1 MNTPDTEFADHR
13 TGARIRRVTVGPL
26 ETNCWVVFDPH
37 TNDTIVIDPGDEAQ
51 RLIDATADLRVR
63 HIVLTHTHWDHVLG
77 VPHVSDHYGVIASAH
92 PDDAPVWP
100 HEQRHLQEHG
110 HFDAGTATQTLLDCN
125 CTLRPADNEPLWTG
139 ATNAVRHGDTLECG
153 AASMR
158 VLATPGHTPGSISL
172 VHGDRVFT
180 GDTLFPG
187 GPGLTGWPLSDF
199 PTIISSITTQLLGLP
214 DATIVHPGHGRDTTI
229 GTERPALPHWI
240 RRGW

>member
-1 MNTPDTEFADHR
+1 M
-13 TGARIRRVTVGPL
+13 
-26 ETNCWVVFDPH
+26 
-37 TNDTIVIDPGDEAQ
+37 IDPGDEPK

-77 VPHVSDHYGVIASAH
+77 VPTVSDHYGVIPSAH
-92 PDDAPVWP
+92 PSDAPVWP

-110 HFDAGTATQTLLDCN
+110 HFDAGTATHALLACN
-125 CTLRPADNEPLWTG
+125 CTLRPADNQPLWTG
-139 ATNAVRHGDTLECG
+139 ATNPVHHGNTLQCG

-172 VHGDRVFT
+172 VNGDRVFT

-199 PTIISSITTQLLGLP
+199 PTIIDSITTQLFGLP
-214 DATIVHPGHGRDTTI
+214 DQTIVHPGHGKDTTI
-229 GTERPALPHWI
+229 GTERPELQHWI
-240 RRGW
+240 QRGW